1 MTAEQILDML
11 MTNAFADFYEGELD
25 FFITG
30 EEDAMTKEEII
41 KEIMEMM
48 FTQTLI

>member
-11 MTNAFADFYEGELD
+11 MTQTFANFYEGDLNS
-25 FFITG
+25 FITG

-41 KEIMEMM
+41 KDIMEMM